1 MLLKLA
7 IRYIERKGFT
17 AVKQAEG
24 MTTIGFD
31 IYGNKYSFY
40 RK

>member
-1 MLLKLA
+1 MLYKLA
-7 IRYIERKGFT
+7 VKYLKRKGYI
-17 AVKQAEG
+17 VMHQAEG

-31 IYGNKYSFY
+31 SDGNKYVFY